1 MEKWVSGTPG
11 VWNSGVI
18 PPRRKAE
25 GPRGD
30 GITHSGLTPSG
41 TWGSRHQEPGGSRHQ
56 KPGAYATGLYDVA
69 PLGAGGGSWSAA
81 FVVKPGARATGLYD
95 VAPIGAGGGSW
106 SVAFVVKPGAR
117 ATGLCDVAPL
127 GAGGGSWSAAF
138 VVPPLVGIPL

>member
-81 FVVKPGARATGLYD
+81 FVV
-95 VAPIGAGGGSW
+95 
-106 SVAFVVKPGAR
+106 
-117 ATGLCDVAPL
+117 
-127 GAGGGSWSAAF
+127 
-138 VVPPLVGIPL
+138 PPLVGIPLFGGDGGNGKRPWHDSDFRSRGFSRSDRFNFSG